1 MPECSRTNDFPELL
15 GLKERRQV
23 KARYG
28 LTDREMLVLRLL
40 CRGFGNAGI
49 AAEVGIGH
57 PTVRTHLRSIYAK
70 LRQGDRVGVILTLVH
85 GL

>member
-1 MPECSRTNDFPELL
+1 MPECNHRDGFPELL
-15 GLKERRQV
+15 GPREWRQV
-23 KARYG
+23 EARYG
-28 LTDREMLVLRLL
+28 LTDREMWVLRLL
-40 CRGFGNAGI
+40 CRGLGNAGI
-49 AAEVGIGH
+49 AAKLGIAP